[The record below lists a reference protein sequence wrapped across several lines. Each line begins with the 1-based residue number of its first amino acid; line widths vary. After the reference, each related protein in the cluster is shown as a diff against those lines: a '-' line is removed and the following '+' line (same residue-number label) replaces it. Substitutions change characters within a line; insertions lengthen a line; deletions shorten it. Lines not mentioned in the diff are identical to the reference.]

1 MKYCLL
7 HSFINY
13 CIVGNVSGRN
23 LLREKTLRDKTFVN
37 CEVLWLFIKVFSTK
51 FGGMASFGG
60 ISEHFATAFREN
72 LIFHQFAKAFSL
84 DSFPLYRIY

>member
-13 CIVGNVSGRN
+13 CIAGNFSGRN
-23 LLREKTLRDKTFVN
+23 LLREKTLRDKTYAT
-37 CEVLWLFIKVFSTK
+37 CKILWLFIKVFSTK

-60 ISEHFATAFREN
+60 ISEHFT
-72 LIFHQFAKAFSL
+72 KVFSVKIL
-84 DSFPLYRIY
+84 FFTNSQKFTPT